1 MPHKT
6 RRSIRERITLLLA
19 LLTAIAFVLTLVL
32 VSLSFKAWHKA
43 RETARQNTVAV
54 HALAAVKNF
63 AFERGRTNVILRHAA
78 PISAANRAFI
88 DARRLHG
95 DAAIADILRDA
106 AAAFPAE
113 TRQVEQSWERVRD
126 LRTAVEAAFVMPGA
140 ERDETLRARWLTAA
154 NELVAELE
162 MLLRL
167 ASQIESAD
175 FAFAR
180 LANLRI
186 EALQFRN
193 AVGTE
198 ATWVG
203 GELSAGRIAWHDIE
217 TDARDWLADCEKVG
231 HRVELVSITG
241 HVHPADATATSGGAR

>member
-1 MPHKT
+1 
-6 RRSIRERITLLLA
+6 
-19 LLTAIAFVLTLVL
+19 
-32 VSLSFKAWHKA
+32 
-43 RETARQNTVAV
+43 
-54 HALAAVKNF
+54 
-63 AFERGRTNVILRHAA
+63 
-78 PISAANRAFI
+78 
-88 DARRLHG
+88 
-95 DAAIADILRDA
+95 
-106 AAAFPAE
+106 
-113 TRQVEQSWERVRD
+113 
-126 LRTAVEAAFVMPGA
+126 MPGA

-186 EALQFRN
+186 EAHQFRN

-203 GELSAGRIAWHDIE
+203 GELSAGRIASPDIL
-217 TDARDWLADCEKVG
+217 R
-231 HRVELVSITG
+231 
-241 HVHPADATATSGGAR
+241 TSALLRGGAQQL